1 VTATKIVV
9 GPVHPALHEPERFVF
24 KVDGEV
30 VVDVEPRLG
39 YVHRGIE
46 KALTERTF
54 TQGLYLIER
63 ICGICNVAHTITA
76 VQAIENAFDV
86 EPPKRAKYLRTIV
99 HELNRIHSH
108 LLLLGVACELI
119 GFDTLFMLIWRD
131 REVVMDVIEMIT
143 GNRVM
148 SAYNIIGGVRR
159 NVSDHEALEIKKA
172 LNALAKRVK
181 QYKEMFA
188 EDPTV
193 RARFVDVGRLS
204 VAKALALGAVGPV
217 ARGSGVKV
225 DVRAEEPYAAFDE
238 VPLNV
243 VVYDEED
250 TWARLMVRW
259 DETLESIRVIEE
271 CLNRMPTGPIRVR
284 VPEAAPQ
291 SSEGFSIT
299 EAPRGELIH
308 HVYTRKGSDRPL
320 RYRIRTPTYAN
331 IPSVCEM
338 LKGGYVA
345 DIPAILV
352 SIDPCFSCMDRVALV
367 DIRTCDKVSVDLYTL
382 ARRYRK

>member
-1 VTATKIVV
+1 VTTTKIVV

-24 KVDGEV
+24 KIDGEV
-30 VVDVEPRLG
+30 VIDVEPRLG

-63 ICGICNVAHTITA
+63 ICGICNVAHTLTA
-76 VQAIENAFDV
+76 VQAIEDAFNI

-131 REVVMDVIEMIT
+131 REVVMDIIEMVT

-159 NVSDHEALEIKKA
+159 NISDREVSEIKKA
-172 LNALAKRVK
+172 LDSLAGKVR
-181 QYKEMFA
+181 QYKGIFA
-188 EDPTV
+188 EDPIV

-204 VAKALALGAVGPV
+204 RAKALALGAVGPT

-225 DVRAEEPYAAFDE
+225 DVRVEEPYAAFDE
-238 VPLNV
+238 VPLNA
-243 VVYDEED
+243 VVYYEED
-250 TWARLMVRW
+250 SWARLMVRV
-259 DETLESIRVIEE
+259 DETLESIRVVEE
-271 CLNRMPTGPIRVR
+271 CLDKMPTGPVRVR
-284 VPEAAPQ
+284 VPEVAPQ
-291 SSEGFSIT
+291 SSEGFSVV

-308 HVYTRKGSDRPL
+308 HVYTKKGSDKPL
-320 RYRIRTPTYAN
+320 RYRVRTPTYAN

-345 DIPAILV
+345 DIPAALV
-352 SIDPCFSCMDRVALV
+352 SIDPCFSCTDRVALV
-367 DIRTCDKVSVDLYTL
+367 DVRTHERVSVDLYTL
-382 ARRYRK
+382 ARRYGK

>member
-1 VTATKIVV
+1 VTTTKIVV

-63 ICGICNVAHTITA
+63 ICGICNVAHTMTA

-131 REVVMDVIEMIT
+131 REVVMDVIEMTT

-159 NVSDHEALEIKKA
+159 NVSDHEALEIKKV

-204 VAKALALGAVGPV
+204 RAKALALGAVGPT

-250 TWARLMVRW
+250 SWARLMVRW

-284 VPEAAPQ
+284 VPEAALQ

-367 DIRTCDKVSVDLYTL
+367 DIRTCDKVSVDLYAL

>member
-1 VTATKIVV
+1 VTTTNVIV
-9 GPVHPALHEPERFVF
+9 GPIHPALHEPERFVF

-30 VVDVEPRLG
+30 VVDVEPRIG

-46 KALTERTF
+46 KAMSERTF
-54 TQGLYLIER
+54 TQGLYLVER
-63 ICGICNVAHTITA
+63 VCGICNVAHTLTA
-76 VQAIENAFDV
+76 VQAIEDAFGV

-108 LLLLGVACELI
+108 LLILGVACELI
-119 GFDTLFMLIWRD
+119 GFDTMFMLIWRD
-131 REVVMDVIEMIT
+131 RETVMDIIEMIT

-159 NVSDHEALEIKKA
+159 NISDHEVSEVRKA
-172 LNALAKRVK
+172 LDTITEKVR
-181 QYKEMFA
+181 QYKEIFA
-188 EDPTV
+188 EDPTI
-193 RARFVDVGRLS
+193 RARFVGVGRLS
-204 VAKALALGAVGPV
+204 RAKALALGAVGPT

-243 VVYDEED
+243 VAYEEED
-250 TWARLMVRW
+250 SWARLMVRV
-259 DETLESIRVIEE
+259 DETLESIRIVKE
-271 CLNRMPTGPIRVR
+271 CLSKMPPGPVKVP
-284 VPEAAPQ
+284 VPEVAPR
-291 SSEGFSIT
+291 SSEGFSVI

-308 HVYTRKGSDRPL
+308 HVYTKEGDDKPL

-338 LKGGYVA
+338 LKGGYIA
-345 DIPAILV
+345 DIPAALV
-352 SIDPCFSCMDRVALV
+352 SIDPCFSCTDRVALV
-367 DIRTCDKVSVDLYTL
+367 DVRTSKKVITDLHTL
-382 ARRYRK
+382 ARRYRR

>member
-1 VTATKIVV
+1 MTTTKIVV

-24 KVDGEV
+24 RVDGEV

-46 KALTERTF
+46 KALSERTF
-54 TQGLYLIER
+54 IQGLYLIER
-63 ICGICNVAHTITA
+63 VCGICNVAHTLTA
-76 VQAIENAFDV
+76 VQAIESAFNV

-108 LLLLGVACELI
+108 LLILGVACELI

-131 REVVMDVIEMIT
+131 RETVMDVIEMIT

-159 NVSDHEALEIKKA
+159 NISDYEVSEIKRA
-172 LNALAKRVK
+172 LDSMTEKVK
-181 QYKEMFA
+181 QYRKVFE
-188 EDPTV
+188 EDPTI
-193 RARFVDVGRLS
+193 RARFVEVGRLS
-204 VAKALALGAVGPV
+204 RAKALALGAVGPT
-217 ARGSGVKV
+217 ARGSGVNV

-238 VPLNV
+238 VPINV
-243 VVYDEED
+243 IVYEEED
-250 TWARLMVRW
+250 SWARLMVRW
-259 DETLESIRVIEE
+259 DETLESIRVVKE
-271 CLNRMPTGPIRVR
+271 CLDKIPSGPVKIP
-284 VPEAAPQ
+284 VPEVAPQ
-291 SSEGFSIT
+291 SSEGFSVT

-308 HVYTRKGSDRPL
+308 HVYTEEGNDKPL

-345 DIPAILV
+345 DIPATLV
-352 SIDPCFSCMDRVALV
+352 SIDPCFSCTDRVALV
-367 DIRTCDKVSVDLYTL
+367 DIRTCKKVGIDLLTL
-382 ARRYRK
+382 ARRYGG

>member
-1 VTATKIVV
+1 MTATKIVV

>member
-1 VTATKIVV
+1 MSTTKVIV

-46 KALTERTF
+46 KALTERSF

-63 ICGICNVAHTITA
+63 ICGICNVAHTLAA
-76 VQAIENAFDV
+76 VQAIEDAFNV

-131 REVVMDVIEMIT
+131 REAVMDIIEMVT

-159 NVSDHEALEIKKA
+159 NVSDHEVLEMKKVLEALVEK
-172 LNALAKRVK
+172 VK
-181 QYKEMFA
+181 QYKEVFA
-188 EDPTV
+188 EDPTI

-204 VAKALALGAVGPV
+204 RAKALALGAVGPT

-238 VPLNV
+238 VPLNA
-243 VVYDEED
+243 VVYEEED
-250 TWARLMVRW
+250 SWARLMVRI
-259 DETLESIRVIEE
+259 DETLESARVIRE
-271 CLNRMPTGPIRVR
+271 CLDKMPTGPVRVR
-284 VPEAAPQ
+284 VPEVAPQ
-291 SSEGFSIT
+291 SSEGFSVV
-299 EAPRGELIH
+299 EAPRGELLH
-308 HVYTRKGSDRPL
+308 HVYTEKGNDKPL
-320 RYRIRTPTYAN
+320 RYRVRTPTYAN

-345 DIPAILV
+345 DIPAALV
-352 SIDPCFSCMDRVALV
+352 SIDPCFSCTDRVALV
-367 DIRTCDKVSVDLYTL
+367 DVRTSERVSVDLLTL
-382 ARRYRK
+382 ARRYWR

>member
-1 VTATKIVV
+1 MTTTNVIV
-9 GPVHPALHEPERFVF
+9 GPIHPALHEPERFVF

-30 VVDVEPRLG
+30 VVDVEPRIG

-46 KALTERTF
+46 KAMSERTF
-54 TQGLYLIER
+54 TQGLYLVER
-63 ICGICNVAHTITA
+63 VCGICNVAHTLTA
-76 VQAIENAFDV
+76 VQAIEDAFGV

-108 LLLLGVACELI
+108 LLILGVACELI
-119 GFDTLFMLIWRD
+119 GFDTMFMLIWRD
-131 REVVMDVIEMIT
+131 RETVMDIIEMIT

-159 NVSDHEALEIKKA
+159 NISDHEVSEVRKA
-172 LNALAKRVK
+172 LDTITEKVR
-181 QYKEMFA
+181 QYKEIFA
-188 EDPTV
+188 EDPTI
-193 RARFVDVGRLS
+193 RARFVGVGRLS
-204 VAKALALGAVGPV
+204 RAKALALGAVGPT

-243 VVYDEED
+243 VAYEEED
-250 TWARLMVRW
+250 SWARLMVRV
-259 DETLESIRVIEE
+259 DETLESIRIVKE
-271 CLNRMPTGPIRVR
+271 CLSKMPPGPVKVP
-284 VPEAAPQ
+284 VPEVAPR
-291 SSEGFSIT
+291 SSEGFSVI

-308 HVYTRKGSDRPL
+308 HVYTKEGDDKPL

-338 LKGGYVA
+338 LKGGYIA
-345 DIPAILV
+345 DIPAALV
-352 SIDPCFSCMDRVALV
+352 SIDPCFSCTDRVALV
-367 DIRTCDKVSVDLYTL
+367 DVRTSKKVITDLHTL
-382 ARRYRK
+382 ARRYRR

>member
-1 VTATKIVV
+1 
-9 GPVHPALHEPERFVF
+9 LHEPERFVF

-30 VVDVEPRLG
+30 VVDVEPRIG

-46 KALTERTF
+46 KAMSERTF
-54 TQGLYLIER
+54 TQGLYLVER
-63 ICGICNVAHTITA
+63 VCGICNVAHTLTA
-76 VQAIENAFDV
+76 VQAIEDAFGV

-108 LLLLGVACELI
+108 LLILGVACELI
-119 GFDTLFMLIWRD
+119 GFDTMFMLIWRD
-131 REVVMDVIEMIT
+131 RETVMDIIEMIT

-159 NVSDHEALEIKKA
+159 NISDHEVSEVRKA
-172 LNALAKRVK
+172 LDTITEKVR
-181 QYKEMFA
+181 QYKEIFA
-188 EDPTV
+188 EDPTI
-193 RARFVDVGRLS
+193 RARFVGVGRLS
-204 VAKALALGAVGPV
+204 RAKALALGAVGPT

-243 VVYDEED
+243 VAYEEED
-250 TWARLMVRW
+250 SWARLMVRV
-259 DETLESIRVIEE
+259 DETLESIRIVKE
-271 CLNRMPTGPIRVR
+271 CLSKMPPGPVKVP
-284 VPEAAPQ
+284 VPEVAPR
-291 SSEGFSIT
+291 SSEGFSVI

-308 HVYTRKGSDRPL
+308 HVYTKEGDDKPL

-338 LKGGYVA
+338 LKGGYIA
-345 DIPAILV
+345 DIPAALV
-352 SIDPCFSCMDRVALV
+352 SIDPCFSCTDRVALV
-367 DIRTCDKVSVDLYTL
+367 DVRTSKKVITDLHTL
-382 ARRYRK
+382 ARRYRR